1 MAKIE
6 DIKDNEV
13 PEGFTMGLALVDTV
27 PVIVFSLSV
36 LVIALRF
43 RKILFVIGALCSI
56 FAGCGKVVW
65 KMILAC
71 RKKNIL
77 WLNKQFRYMM
87 SIGFLLM
94 LLSVIVNWGSISFVA
109 ILKRAIGFPAI
120 IFFVFGIAG
129 MAIMAV
135 MGKKLDPTVA
145 KNNWAEQITNAIAQ
159 VMILIGILLW

>member
-1 MAKIE
+1 
-6 DIKDNEV
+6 
-13 PEGFTMGLALVDTV
+13 
-27 PVIVFSLSV
+27 
-36 LVIALRF
+36 
-43 RKILFVIGALCSI
+43 
-56 FAGCGKVVW
+56 
-65 KMILAC
+65 MI
-71 RKKNIL
+71 
-77 WLNKQFRYMM
+77 

-109 ILKRAIGFPAI
+109 ILKRAIGFPAV
-120 IFFVFGIAG
+120 IFFVLGIAG